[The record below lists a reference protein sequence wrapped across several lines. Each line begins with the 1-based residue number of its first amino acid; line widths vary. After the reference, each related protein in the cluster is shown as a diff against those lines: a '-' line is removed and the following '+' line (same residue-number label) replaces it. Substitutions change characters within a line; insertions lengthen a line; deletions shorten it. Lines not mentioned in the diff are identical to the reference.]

1 MAASLILAALKN
13 KSTLA
18 PLRITLLACLHKI
31 LQTQEVAYIKSTSL
45 EVLNIYVP
53 FQSNE
58 KGAQAID
65 TQVQAGKFFA
75 KGIKNIMKIEGND
88 NALSDYA
95 QDFLIQFIK
104 YRNKRFEWT
113 LWKPKEDQEMK
124 DEEKKDDQI
133 MQDAEEQGYAVTLN
147 SRRNCVIY
155 LNEVL

>member
-1 MAASLILAALKN
+1 
-13 KSTLA
+13 
-18 PLRITLLACLHKI
+18 
-31 LQTQEVAYIKSTSL
+31 
-45 EVLNIYVP
+45 
-53 FQSNE
+53 
-58 KGAQAID
+58 
-65 TQVQAGKFFA
+65 
-75 KGIKNIMKIEGND
+75 MKIEGND

-104 YRNKRFEWT
+104 CRNKRFEWT